1 MSEATL
7 GVCRT
12 LCGNIAA
19 SCCYCGLS
27 ENLCSAQR
35 VVLTEYLENW
45 ALHFIILALH
55 FIKHIGSSVPSW
67 ICWDVLLT
75 ATSSTL

>member
-7 GVCRT
+7 GVCRA

-27 ENLCSAQR
+27 ENLRSAQQ
-35 VVLTEYLENW
+35 VVLTEYLEN
-45 ALHFIILALH
+45 
-55 FIKHIGSSVPSW
+55 
-67 ICWDVLLT
+67 
-75 ATSSTL
+75 